1 MATIDFNFDE
11 ALNDIFGKKGKQTDQ
26 DFAKTVELIDQKP
39 QKVENGANGHEYVD
53 LGLPSGTLWAT
64 CNIGATKPEEYGDY
78 YAWGETSTKNTY
90 NWSTYKYCNSGYDD
104 FTKYCNNSDFGNN
117 GFTDNLTELQRGD
130 DPATANWGN
139 GWCTPTKEQWK
150 ELLENTT
157 NKWTT
162 QNGVKGRLF
171 TSKKNGKSLFLPAA
185 GYRYG
190 SSLYYAGSYGYY
202 WSSSLSTDYPH
213 DAWYFGF
220 HSSLYDMYGNYR
232 FYGRSVRAV
241 RSARQN

>member
-1 MATIDFNFDE
+1 MAENYFD
-11 ALNDIFGKKGKQTDQ
+11 AQTD
-26 DFAKTVELIDQKP
+26 
-39 QKVENGANGHEYVD
+39 ANGHAYVD

-104 FTKYCNNSDFGNN
+104 FTKYCNKSDYGNN
-117 GFTDNLTELQRGD
+117 GFTDDLTELQRGD

-185 GYRYG
+185 GRRWDGELYDVG
-190 SSLYYAGSYGYY
+190 SDGFY
-202 WSSSLSTDYPH
+202 WSSSLNTDYP
-213 DAWYFGF
+213 DGAWYFYFRSG
-220 HSSLYDMYGNYR
+220 SYSMYGNDR
-232 FYGRSVRAV
+232 YGGQSVRAV
-241 RSARQN
+241 RSVCQK

>member
-1 MATIDFNFDE
+1 MAENYFN
-11 ALNDIFGKKGKQTDQ
+11 AQTD
-26 DFAKTVELIDQKP
+26 
-39 QKVENGANGHEYVD
+39 ANGHEYVD

-139 GWCTPTKEQWK
+139 GWCTPTKEQWE
-150 ELLENTT
+150 ELLANTT
-157 NKWTT
+157 NEWTT
-162 QNGVKGRLF
+162 QNGVEGCLF
-171 TSKKNGKSLFLPAA
+171 TSKKNGKRLFLPAA
-185 GYRYG
+185 GDRWGDELYVVG
-190 SSLYYAGSYGYY
+190 SSGDY
-202 WSSSLSTDYPH
+202 WSSSLYTGSPGR
-213 DAWYFGF
+213 ARYFGF
-220 HSSLYDMYGNYR
+220 DSDDYYMYGSYYR
-232 FYGRSVRAV
+232 NFGLSVRAV
-241 RSARQN
+241 RSSRQN

>member
-1 MATIDFNFDE
+1 MYYQFCPNCGTHNR
-11 ALNDIFGKKGKQTDQ
+11 LNSRYCVKCGTLLSIVKDSDST
-26 DFAKTVELIDQKP
+26 
-39 QKVENGANGHEYVD
+39 NGHEYVD

-78 YAWGETSTKNTY
+78 FAWGETSTKNTY
-90 NWSTYKYCNSGYDD
+90 YWTTYKYSKVDSD
-104 FTKYCNNSDFGNN
+104 ALTKYCNNSDFGNN

-185 GYRYG
+185 GYRWDSNLYLVG
-190 SSLYYAGSYGYY
+190 SDGNY
-202 WSSSLSTDYPH
+202 WSSSLYTDGPN
-213 DAWYFGF
+213 DAWYFYFYSVDYYVG
-220 HSSLYDMYGNYR
+220 YYYR
-232 FYGRSVRAV
+232 GSGRSVRAV

>member
-1 MATIDFNFDE
+1 MAENYFD
-11 ALNDIFGKKGKQTDQ
+11 AQTD
-26 DFAKTVELIDQKP
+26 
-39 QKVENGANGHEYVD
+39 ANGHAYVD

-104 FTKYCNNSDFGNN
+104 FTKYCNKSDYGNN
-117 GFTDNLTELQRGD
+117 GFTDDLTELQRGD

-185 GYRYG
+185 GYRWVG
-190 SSLYYAGSYGYY
+190 KLGLVGSYGNY
-202 WSSSLSTDYPH
+202 WSSSLYTDYPSR
-213 DAWYFGF
+213 AWSFRFY
-220 HSSLYDMYGNYR
+220 SGNYR
-232 FYGRSVRAV
+232 MNGSYRNLGRSVRAV